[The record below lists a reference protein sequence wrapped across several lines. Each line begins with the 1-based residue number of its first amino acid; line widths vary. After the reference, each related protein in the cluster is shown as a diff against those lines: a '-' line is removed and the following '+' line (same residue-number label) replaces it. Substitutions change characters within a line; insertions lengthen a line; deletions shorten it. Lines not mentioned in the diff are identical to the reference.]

1 MTGSSDDRPEVE
13 ASAVDQVAPLQ
24 SAPPE
29 ATEVPDEARKRLPV
43 GAYLAI
49 GWLVFIIGAAIFA
62 DLLPLHDPAA
72 EVASLPRLAP
82 GQEGLILGADNGSRD
97 MLSRTIYGARS
108 SLMISVGAVSI
119 GFVVGGL
126 LGLLGGYFRNW
137 IGKVLTSLF
146 DILLAIP
153 ALVLAL
159 SLVSVLKGGGVE
171 DPDAFRLAP
180 IWILIIS
187 LGIVSIPLLARIT
200 RGNTMAWAQREF
212 VTAARAQGA
221 THPRILFREILPNV
235 LPAMAYIAILGIAI
249 AIVAEGGLAILG
261 ASLDPPTP
269 SWGVMINDGR
279 SYMRDAPFIM
289 FVPIVATFLTVMSLN
304 YLGDLV
310 RDRFDV
316 RESAL

>member
-1 MTGSSDDRPEVE
+1 MTDQTAATASSPTHALPVEQGDDDSLSTRK
-13 ASAVDQVAPLQ
+13 
-24 SAPPE
+24 
-29 ATEVPDEARKRLPV
+29 KRLPV

-49 GWLVFIIGAAIFA
+49 GWLVLIVGSALVAGF
-62 DLLPLHDPAA
+62 LPLNDPIA

-82 GQEGLILGADNGSRD
+82 GQEGLLLGADDNSRD
-97 MLSRTIYGARS
+97 MLSRMIFGGRASLTIA
-108 SLMISVGAVSI
+108 VGAVSMGFII
-119 GFVVGGL
+119 GGM
-126 LGLLGGYFRNW
+126 LGLLSGYFRNW
-137 IGKVLTSLF
+137 VGKVLASLF

-171 DPDAFRLAP
+171 DQDSFRLP
-180 IWILIIS
+180 TMVILILS

-200 RGNTMAWAQREF
+200 RGATMAWSQREF

-221 THPRILFREILPNV
+221 SHARIIFREILPNV
-235 LPAMAYIAILGIAI
+235 LPAMGYIAILGIAI

-261 ASLDPPTP
+261 ASVDPPNP

-279 SYMRDAPFIM
+279 NSMKSAPFIM
-289 FVPIVATFLTVMSLN
+289 FIPIIATFFTVMSLN
-304 YLGDLV
+304 YLGDLI

>member
-1 MTGSSDDRPEVE
+1 MNQNSALSDTTQD
-13 ASAVDQVAPLQ
+13 SQ
-24 SAPPE
+24 SL
-29 ATEVPDEARKRLPV
+29 EARQPSEPSEPKKRLPL

-49 GWLVFIIGAAIFA
+49 GWLVLIVGSAILA
-62 DLLPLHDPAA
+62 DFLPLHDPAA

-108 SLMISVGAVSI
+108 SLLIAVGAVGI

-159 SLVSVLKGGGVE
+159 SLVSVLKGGGLQ
-171 DPDAFRLAP
+171 DQDSFRLPP

-187 LGIVSIPLLARIT
+187 LGVVSIPLLARIT
-200 RGNTMAWAQREF
+200 RGNTMAWSQREF
-212 VTAARAQGA
+212 VTAAQAQGA
-221 THPRILFREILPNV
+221 THGRILFREILPNV
-235 LPAMAYIAILGIAI
+235 LPAMVYIAILGIAI

-289 FVPIVATFLTVMSLN
+289 FVPITATFFTVMSLN
-304 YLGDLV
+304 YLGDLI
-310 RDRFDV
+310 RERYDV

>member
-1 MTGSSDDRPEVE
+1 MSGQPDQPATLGDLESE
-13 ASAVDQVAPLQ
+13 VDQSV
-24 SAPPE
+24 SE
-29 ATEVPDEARKRLPV
+29 ANEVTKKRLPI

-49 GWLVFIIGAAIFA
+49 VWLVAIVGAAIFA
-62 DLLPLHDPAA
+62 PILPIEDPIAQ
-72 EVASLPRLAP
+72 VTQTPKLAP
-82 GQEGLILGADNGSRD
+82 GQEGLLLGADNNGRD
-97 MLSRTIYGARS
+97 MLARTIFGARA
-108 SLMISVGAVSI
+108 SLSIAVGAVTI
-119 GFVVGGL
+119 GFVIGGL

-137 IGKVLTSLF
+137 VGKVLTSLF

-159 SLVSVLKGGGVE
+159 SLVSVLKGGGVQ
-171 DPDAFRLAP
+171 DPDSFRLP
-180 IWILIIS
+180 TLTVLIIS

-200 RGNTMAWAQREF
+200 RGNTMSWSQREF

-221 THPRILFREILPNV
+221 SHTRIIFREILPNV

-261 ASLDPPTP
+261 ASIDPPNP
-269 SWGVMINDGR
+269 SWGVMINDGQQV
-279 SYMRDAPFIM
+279 MREASFIM
-289 FVPIVATFLTVMSLN
+289 FIPIVATFLTVMSLN

-310 RDRFDV
+310 RDRYDV